1 MFPPDGGKKP
11 RRWLAPCW
19 SCLEAADV
27 GVGDMNIPW
36 AWRALE
42 RCLGVG
48 IIFFVRAE
56 FSTERFDTCDTLLDS
71 IGWSPIWKHQVE
83 SIWWVSA
90 VIWWCFNKFPLN
102 RFLVPDSAGWF
113 AGGQNHLFA
122 GSECQHPVKITIFS
136 WFIQLLPVKII
147 GDLPGPMFSD
157 GRRLVEPRS
166 LADVSRTNS
175 DGGAPLHV
183 AAWSGQLPMPL
194 APGVEGPS
202 GVAPRCRDEFIWGPY
217 NRNRIFVGNVNPGLW
232 LFGEYPPN

>member
-56 FSTERFDTCDTLLDS
+56 FSTERFDTFDTLLDS
-71 IGWSPIWKHQVE
+71 IGWSPIWKHQFG

-102 RFLVPDSAGWF
+102 GFLVPDSAGWF

-147 GDLPGPMFSD
+147 TRGSSGSHVLRSQAAGRAEVSGRCEPYQLRRRRTAACGCLERPTAYAPWGGTTVQGRTHMGTIQPG
-157 GRRLVEPRS
+157 
-166 LADVSRTNS
+166 
-175 DGGAPLHV
+175 
-183 AAWSGQLPMPL
+183 
-194 APGVEGPS
+194 
-202 GVAPRCRDEFIWGPY
+202 
-217 NRNRIFVGNVNPGLW
+217 
-232 LFGEYPPN
+232 